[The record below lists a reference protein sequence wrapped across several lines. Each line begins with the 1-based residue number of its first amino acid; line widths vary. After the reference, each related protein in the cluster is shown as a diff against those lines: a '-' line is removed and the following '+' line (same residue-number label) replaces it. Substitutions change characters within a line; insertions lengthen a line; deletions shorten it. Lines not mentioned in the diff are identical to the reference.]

1 MKNKSNSSE
10 ITPISTAFTLNALQ
24 LLAIMHKRMLKKT
37 AQPTSNE
44 AHMGTLVMKFGGSTV
59 GTAAALSQVLSIILH
74 EEKRW
79 DNLIVVASALDGITD
94 MMLEAA
100 QLAQIG
106 SARGYRRI
114 AATIRT
120 RHLALV
126 ELLPLGNLESTA
138 LQADIDRLLFEML
151 DICQQVA
158 NTSNEKLLPQ
168 ISDAVAGVGERLSA
182 RIIAAMLRH
191 NDVRSVAIDG
201 SDIIVTDDEF
211 GNANPILKETEQ
223 RIEQNL
229 APMLSRKIV
238 PVVTGYIGAT
248 RSGNPTTIGRG
259 GSDYTAS
266 IISQCIHADEVW
278 IWSDVDGMMSTDPRQ
293 VANAQIINELSYAEV
308 AELAYFGARI
318 LHARMIKPLQ
328 DNDISLRI
336 KNVYKPQHPGTVIH
350 GDVDDQQ
357 HTLKAVTNIQ
367 GFVITAS
374 RTGPV
379 HDLIERVHEA
389 LYQASGSHMD
399 TMLVS
404 QSSSHTQI
412 CFVIPTTSGVETS
425 NALSQMVYEALET
438 VQDQD
443 WNVAPIHI
451 ITVIGQNLDRHN
463 ELIARIFDSLQGTNI
478 LGVSQGPSG
487 CSMSIVLSPTD
498 GPIALSHIHDLVLA
512 G

>member
-1 MKNKSNSSE
+1 
-10 ITPISTAFTLNALQ
+10 
-24 LLAIMHKRMLKKT
+24 
-37 AQPTSNE
+37 
-44 AHMGTLVMKFGGSTV
+44 MGTLVMKFGGSTV
-59 GTAAALSQVLSIILH
+59 GTAAALAQVLSIILH

-158 NTSNEKLLPQ
+158 NTPSEKLLPQ

-201 SDIIVTDDEF
+201 SDIIVTDDAF
-211 GNANPILKETEQ
+211 GNANPILEETRN

-229 APMLSRKIV
+229 APMLSRQIV

-248 RSGNPTTIGRG
+248 QAGNPTTIGRG

-293 VANAQIINELSYAEV
+293 VSSATIIEELSYSEV

-328 DNDISLRI
+328 ENNIALRI
-336 KNVYKPQHPGTVIH
+336 KNVYKPQHPGTIIH
-350 GDVDDQQ
+350 SNFDDQQ

-367 GFVITAS
+367 GFVITAYRS
-374 RTGPV
+374 GPV

-389 LYQASGSHMD
+389 LYQASGSQMD

-412 CFVIPTTSGVETS
+412 CFVIPTTSGIETS

-438 VQDQD
+438 VQGQD
-443 WNVAPIHI
+443 WTVSPVHI
-451 ITVIGQNLDRHN
+451 ITAIGSNLDKHN
-463 ELIARIFDSLQGTNI
+463 EIVANIFEALQGMSI
-478 LGVSQGPSG
+478 LGIAQGPSG
-487 CSMSIVLSPTD
+487 CSLSIILNPVD
-498 GPIALSHIHDLVLA
+498 GVEALTCIHDLVLA
-512 G
+512 S

>member
-1 MKNKSNSSE
+1 
-10 ITPISTAFTLNALQ
+10 
-24 LLAIMHKRMLKKT
+24 MLKKT

-266 IISQCIHADEVW
+266 IISQ
-278 IWSDVDGMMSTDPRQ
+278 
-293 VANAQIINELSYAEV
+293 
-308 AELAYFGARI
+308 
-318 LHARMIKPLQ
+318 
-328 DNDISLRI
+328 
-336 KNVYKPQHPGTVIH
+336 
-350 GDVDDQQ
+350 
-357 HTLKAVTNIQ
+357 
-367 GFVITAS
+367 
-374 RTGPV
+374 
-379 HDLIERVHEA
+379 
-389 LYQASGSHMD
+389 
-399 TMLVS
+399 
-404 QSSSHTQI
+404 
-412 CFVIPTTSGVETS
+412 
-425 NALSQMVYEALET
+425 
-438 VQDQD
+438 
-443 WNVAPIHI
+443 
-451 ITVIGQNLDRHN
+451 
-463 ELIARIFDSLQGTNI
+463 
-478 LGVSQGPSG
+478 
-487 CSMSIVLSPTD
+487 
-498 GPIALSHIHDLVLA
+498 
-512 G
+512 